1 MQAFAERGPE
11 DGAGDDDLV
20 TQLRSRRN
28 MLGDLIAAKDL
39 QVRHLSKLGDE
50 FIYDTSCFV
59 WQQWVMAAAAAET
72 AAEEERDSCGT

>member
-39 QVRHLSKLGDE
+39 QVRQAVL
-50 FIYDTSCFV
+50 FV
-59 WQQWVMAAAAAET
+59 FLILAGASAAYRSEKT
-72 AAEEERDSCGT
+72 